1 MGDVGDLL
9 VLDRVNRDAAV
20 FVPDV
25 NDDLVYPLARCDG
38 LDPLSQRQDWLTLV
52 PLAEVV
58 GVDGDD
64 DLSVL
69 GALLKESSVSIVEE
83 VKRPPNV
90 DPTIRCQTAS
100 LPQPCPLASS
110 P

>member
-25 NDDLVYPLARCDG
+25 DDDLVYPLARCDG
-38 LDPLSQRQDWLTLV
+38 LNPLPQRQDWLALV
-52 PLAEVV
+52 ALAEVV

-69 GALLKESSVSIVEE
+69 GALLKKSSVSVVE
-83 VKRPPNV
+83 
-90 DPTIRCQTAS
+90 
-100 LPQPCPLASS
+100 
-110 P
+110 